1 MKMTDKEAGKV
12 LHALRQ
18 AQIEFTTLFPRMPQP
33 YRENLKGCAEDCKKA
48 IVVMQ
53 DIIARGDD
61 AEFTP
66 KE

>member
-18 AQIEFTTLFPRMPQP
+18 AQIEFTTLASRLPEP
-33 YRENLKGCAEDCKKA
+33 YRSNVKGCAEDCKKA

-53 DIIARGDD
+53 DVRARGEDGL
-61 AEFTP
+61 
-66 KE
+66 